1 MMNMQ
6 AGIPKAQ
13 LMAGDAMNRALTRMA
28 HEMMEQLMPLE
39 NVVLVGIRRRG
50 VPLAQRL
57 SDIIEKYEHV
67 RIPVGEVDIAMYRDD
82 RDPAQLNVEVQEK
95 HLPVDVTGKVVVL
108 VDDVLHTGR
117 TVRAA
122 MDAILDQGR
131 AARICLAVLI
141 DRGHREL
148 PIRADFVGKNV
159 PTSNN
164 EQIGVQMEEID
175 GGDGVALYDGRMY
188 KEPCGGGRY
197 RYASSARST
206 GCDFNDRLQ
215 RILRECS
222 LSVDYAQ
229 NLVVLKTMP
238 GLASAA
244 GAAFDAMDDLP
255 AMIGCVCGD
264 DTVLVVMRDE
274 ASAQSFCEEL
284 SGLCK

>member
-175 GGDGVALYDGRMY
+175 GGDGVALYDGRM
-188 KEPCGGGRY
+188 
-197 RYASSARST
+197 
-206 GCDFNDRLQ
+206 NRL
-215 RILRECS
+215 S
-222 LSVDYAQ
+222 L
-229 NLVVLKTMP
+229 
-238 GLASAA
+238 
-244 GAAFDAMDDLP
+244 
-255 AMIGCVCGD
+255 IHI
-264 DTVLVVMRDE
+264 
-274 ASAQSFCEEL
+274 
-284 SGLCK
+284 

>member
-1 MMNMQ
+1 LRLFLRHPTGKALSFWQNAADLPQSTRGKSAEGKKRRIPTMMNMQ

-175 GGDGVALYDGRMY
+175 GGDGVALYDGRMN
-188 KEPCGGGRY
+188 R
-197 RYASSARST
+197 
-206 GCDFNDRLQ
+206 
-215 RILRECS
+215 
-222 LSVDYAQ
+222 
-229 NLVVLKTMP
+229 
-238 GLASAA
+238 
-244 GAAFDAMDDLP
+244 
-255 AMIGCVCGD
+255 
-264 DTVLVVMRDE
+264 
-274 ASAQSFCEEL
+274 
-284 SGLCK
+284 

>member
-108 VDDVLHTGR
+108 VDDVLFTGR

-122 MDAILDQGR
+122 LEALMDQGR
-131 AARICLAVLI
+131 PAAVRLAVLI

-148 PIRADFVGKNV
+148 PIDADFVGRGLRTAPDERV
-159 PTSNN
+159 EVRLDLEPAPAVS
-164 EQIGVQMEEID
+164 IRCSD
-175 GGDGVALYDGRMY
+175 G
-188 KEPCGGGRY
+188 ETWSWTQP
-197 RYASSARST
+197 
-206 GCDFNDRLQ
+206 
-215 RILRECS
+215 
-222 LSVDYAQ
+222 
-229 NLVVLKTMP
+229 
-238 GLASAA
+238 
-244 GAAFDAMDDLP
+244 
-255 AMIGCVCGD
+255 
-264 DTVLVVMRDE
+264 
-274 ASAQSFCEEL
+274 
-284 SGLCK
+284 